1 MGART
6 SFNVFTCEFEKRCY
20 TAFSPECPGSLNFM
34 LIKEGSVKMN
44 LVQINRGAV
53 FSTIK

>member
-1 MGART
+1 
-6 SFNVFTCEFEKRCY
+6 
-20 TAFSPECPGSLNFM
+20 M

>member
-34 LIKEGSVKMN
+34 LIKGGSVRMD
-44 LVQINRGAV
+44 LVHINRSAV